1 MKVEALLKPK
11 QSVVQFRNHSHMYSI
26 LYPKPMLNYFGFL
39 HGRSIS
45 WWLAGRR
52 KLKTIPFGSEH
63 ASQGSTR
70 LRVKGSGQFGARFG
84 SPYSKDYSA
93 FGSILGLHVVGNTQI
108 MMVVYWKC
116 SLEPS
121 VSIVIVLTHTLLSI
135 LKMTS
140 TSRED
145 LKELQLCR

>member
-1 MKVEALLKPK
+1 
-11 QSVVQFRNHSHMYSI
+11 
-26 LYPKPMLNYFGFL
+26 ML
-39 HGRSIS
+39 
-45 WWLAGRR
+45 R
-52 KLKTIPFGSEH
+52 KAPLGL
-63 ASQGSTR
+63 G
-70 LRVKGSGQFGARFG
+70 LRVQGNLGPRLG
-84 SPYSKDYSA
+84 SPYSKDYST

-140 TSRED
+140 TGRED